1 MPEIWIGELEGGE
14 GEYKRGYGY
23 EYIQKPFWKKVREI
37 QKGRKIMQLYQ
48 FERIYSQMEKE
59 FGKMRKGEE
68 EVYSMLLLPLE
79 GNVLKIHREFPL
91 SNSRRLRE
99 SIALVLFDIKEKCTG
114 EKEDTEKFRNEDNE
128 KLEKALLMAFDPYT
142 NVEVME
148 LLKHQTQ
155 TDELTQEM
163 LKSYYKLPVMCLLRI
178 KDSIDMWEKQSGADG
193 YFDFIESYLGS
204 QIKGNEMNFTIM
216 NSEFLGM

>member
-1 MPEIWIGELEGGE
+1 
-14 GEYKRGYGY
+14 
-23 EYIQKPFWKKVREI
+23 
-37 QKGRKIMQLYQ
+37 MQLYQ
-48 FERIYSQMEKE
+48 FERIYSQMERE

-99 SIALVLFDIKEKCTG
+99 AIALVLFDIKEKCTG
-114 EKEDTEKFRNEDNE
+114 EKADTREFRNENNE

-148 LLKHQTQ
+148 LLKQQTK

-178 KDSIDMWEKQSGADG
+178 KDSIDTWEKRSGADG
-193 YFDFIESYLGS
+193 YFDFIESYMGS
-204 QIKGNEMNFTIM
+204 QIKGSEMNFTIM
-216 NSEFLGM
+216 SPETFGM